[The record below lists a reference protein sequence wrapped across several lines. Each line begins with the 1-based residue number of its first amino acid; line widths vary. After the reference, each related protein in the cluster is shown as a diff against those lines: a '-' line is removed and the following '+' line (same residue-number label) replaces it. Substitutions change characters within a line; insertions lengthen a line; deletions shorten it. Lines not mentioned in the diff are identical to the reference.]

1 MTKSQERRSD
11 KIAESLSTAQRICA
25 VLDATADE
33 KDEVIKNLYATAPIH
48 SYRMTDNTFGRAIM
62 AAEIFSLRTDRT
74 FFHNQARRW
83 KALALMST
91 GEWCDPEEPEPE
103 NWRED
108 PLSPLIDQMTLVRA
122 CELLAARV
130 GLELRQVLA
139 FSVAFGDEDWE
150 HARQLVHD
158 ERDSLKDAVDAAAAP
173 ITEKLLEIWQSY
185 GGYCCGD

>member
-11 KIAESLSTAQRICA
+11 KIAESLSTAQRIRA

-48 SYRMTDNTFGRAIM
+48 SYKMTDNTFGRAIM
-62 AAEIFSLRTDRT
+62 AAEVFSLRTDRT

-83 KALALMST
+83 KALALMGT

-103 NWRED
+103 DWKED
-108 PLSPLIDQMTLVRA
+108 PLSPLSDQMTLVRA

-150 HARQLVHD
+150 HARQFIHD
-158 ERDSLKDAVDAAAAP
+158 EPDSLKDVVDAAAAP

-185 GGYCCGD
+185 GGYCQRA